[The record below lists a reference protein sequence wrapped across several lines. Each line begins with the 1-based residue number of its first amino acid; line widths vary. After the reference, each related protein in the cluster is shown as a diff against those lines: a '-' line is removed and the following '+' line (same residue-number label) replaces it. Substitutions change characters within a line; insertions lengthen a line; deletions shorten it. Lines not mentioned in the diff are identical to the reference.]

1 MDTTTIVELLGFA
14 GAVIGVISPLIVIVY
29 RKSSKFIK
37 RVCEI
42 IDEHE
47 IIVQDIKTIKKE
59 ITRNSG
65 SSLRDAIDRMEK
77 RQIVLDQRSKAVFHH
92 YEQPIFEITETG
104 DLEWGN
110 NIFFET
116 FQVDKKSGMDWV
128 SYIDESCRA
137 QFLEELNSCLDMSR
151 EIRIQTQETN
161 GVKISFKGFPYKTT
175 NDTNFGFLVYLNNEE

>member
-1 MDTTTIVELLGFA
+1 M
-14 GAVIGVISPLIVIVY
+14 Y
-29 RKSSKFIK
+29 KKSSKFIK
-37 RVCEI
+37 KIVKI
-42 IDEHE
+42 VNEHE
-47 IIVQDIKTIKKE
+47 GIIQDIKDIKKE

-92 YEQPIFEITETG
+92 YEQPIFEITENG
-104 DLEWGN
+104 DLDWGN
-110 NIFFET
+110 NVFYET

-128 SYIDESCRA
+128 SYVDESCRA

-161 GVKISFKGFPYKTT
+161 GVKISFKGFPYKTN